1 MHSMTLS
8 PSQRLASVDDLLLY
22 RIGQLSAAA
31 GAMVVRLCEGGYG
44 ITRREWGMLAQL
56 HAHPEGLLSSVL
68 AERMHRDRART
79 SRAIS
84 ALLRKNLIVRTTLPH
99 DRRSARVSL
108 SPTGQALYAQLMPQ
122 IQDINSRILS
132 VLSSAET
139 AALDDALERLR
150 QQALALQETLGP
162 DLPKADRRRGRS
174 APAFA
179 PASSRAPVQGRTTG
193 SL

>member
-56 HAHPEGLLSSVL
+56 HAHPEGLLSSAL

-108 SPTGQALYAQLMPQ
+108 SPAGQALYAQLMPQ

-132 VLSSAET
+132 VLSSAEA

-174 APAFA
+174 APASA
-179 PASSRAPVQGRTTG
+179 RAPVQGRTTG